1 MPAAKPGSADVP
13 FAYAILRV
21 VPRVERG
28 ERLNV
33 GVVVFCRQRD
43 FLDLRAQI
51 DEQRLTALAPDLDVA
66 GLRDSIDAIRAVVC
80 GDPAG
85 GALAALEPSERFG
98 WVVAPAS
105 TIIQPSQVH
114 TGLTD
119 DPAATLDR
127 LFETLVATAG
137 R

>member
-1 MPAAKPGSADVP
+1 MLAADASDAP

-43 FLDLRAQI
+43 FLDMRAHV
-51 DEQRLTALAPDLDVA
+51 DEARIAALAPDLDTDALRASVA
-66 GLRDSIDAIRAVVC
+66 AIRAVVC
-80 GDPAG
+80 GEAAG
-85 GALAALEPSERFG
+85 GALAELAPSDRFG
-98 WVVAPAS
+98 WAVAPAS
-105 TIIQPSQVH
+105 TILQPSPVH

-119 DPAATLDR
+119 DPQATLDR
-127 LFETLVATAG
+127 LFETLVATPP